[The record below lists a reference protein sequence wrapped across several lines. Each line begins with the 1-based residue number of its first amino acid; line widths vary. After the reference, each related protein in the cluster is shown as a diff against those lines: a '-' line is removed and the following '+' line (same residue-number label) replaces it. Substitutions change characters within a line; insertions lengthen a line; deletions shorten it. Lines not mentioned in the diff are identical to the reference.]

1 MESEKKYT
9 LMLLK
14 SQRQDIYVNLSNE
27 TGSIDFIKI
36 WLEVSKKRYL
46 KLSGFYNDLTLEDIE
61 TMKDNAREYD
71 TIVFFDNVD
80 ALLNW

>member
-1 MESEKKYT
+1 MESKKYT

-14 SQRQDIYVNLSNE
+14 SQRQNIYVNLSNE
-27 TGSIDFIKI
+27 TESIDFIKI

-46 KLSGFYNDLTLEDIE
+46 KLSGFYNDLTLEDVE
-61 TMKDNAREYD
+61 KMKDNARKYD

>member
-9 LMLLK
+9 AMLLK
-14 SQRQDIYVNLSNE
+14 SQRQRIYVNLSNE
-27 TGSIDFIKI
+27 TESIDFMKI

-46 KLSGFYNDLTLEDIE
+46 KLAGFYNDLILSDIE
-61 TMKDNAREYD
+61 TMKENARKYD
-71 TIVFFDNVD
+71 TIVFFDNVK

>member
-14 SQRQDIYVNLSNE
+14 SQRQNIYVNLSNE
-27 TGSIDFIKI
+27 TESIDFIKI

-46 KLSGFYNDLTLEDIE
+46 KLSGFYNDLTFEDVE
-61 TMKDNAREYD
+61 KMKENARKYD

>member
-14 SQRQDIYVNLSNE
+14 SQRQNIYVNLSNE
-27 TGSIDFIKI
+27 TESIDFIKI

-61 TMKDNAREYD
+61 KMKQNARDYD